1 MFSNLSPA
9 TAKEMAKKEPR
20 LDGEYDRTKTGLKKR
35 FSCLR
40 ADVDKKNIGNFPSKQ
55 EIDSFIKNV
64 MQLDFI
70 SESSVTTATDTKKIS
85 PFQLQR
91 LGLNKASV
99 TTHKK
104 AFVELLNYEGTN
116 EEYCALKG
124 KVDKEVSLAV
134 AAAAKKKAEDEAR
147 RAAELAA
154 KKKAE
159 DEARRAAELAAKK
172 KAEDEARRA
181 AELAAKKKAE
191 EKARRAAELAAK
203 KKAEDVRVA
212 REESKVLL
220 PALKEFVR
228 SPNSLD
234 IIEVGALLERY
245 QSGAT
250 KGWTPQTLLAYQALS
265 QHVKKNEGFSMFL
278 VKKIEDYRLRT
289 NDEIRSLRQEITEVE
304 TVLKNFIA
312 ENLGS
317 AKANAALKL
326 AQDARSL
333 IQDLNTRNAL
343 ALKDKV
349 DKWFATNGLK
359 QISSER
365 YEILRAEV
373 ATNFPHT
380 SEKKSSPTNVNTT
393 SDEPSAKKPQIN
405 AEGQTQVAAK
415 PKVTAKPSQST
426 FNCKL
431 FQKGR
436 TKFSLAFCAG
446 FTDYVYA
453 TSGMKASDPNRQIW
467 TNKTYVA
474 AYKKI
479 DRQCGYSKW
488 YDGNYDDTF
497 SLGGLDHSLAIMA
510 YKADRSAANLRKM
523 QNPLWAEPC
532 ERMIKHHMKDI
543 KKLLN

>member
-1 MFSNLSPA
+1 
-9 TAKEMAKKEPR
+9 MAKKEPR

-159 DEARRAAELAAKK
+159 D
-172 KAEDEARRA
+172 
-181 AELAAKKKAE
+181 
-191 EKARRAAELAAK
+191 
-203 KKAEDVRVA
+203 VRVA

-333 IQDLNTRNAL
+333 IQDLNTKNAL

-393 SDEPSAKKPQIN
+393 SDEPSVKKPQIN
-405 AEGQTQVAAK
+405 AEAQTQVAAK
-415 PKVTAKPSQST
+415 PKVTVKPSQGT

>member
-1 MFSNLSPA
+1 M
-9 TAKEMAKKEPR
+9 
-20 LDGEYDRTKTGLKKR
+20 
-35 FSCLR
+35 
-40 ADVDKKNIGNFPSKQ
+40 
-55 EIDSFIKNV
+55 
-64 MQLDFI
+64 
-70 SESSVTTATDTKKIS
+70 
-85 PFQLQR
+85 
-91 LGLNKASV
+91 
-99 TTHKK
+99 
-104 AFVELLNYEGTN
+104 
-116 EEYCALKG
+116 
-124 KVDKEVSLAV
+124 
-134 AAAAKKKAEDEAR
+134 
-147 RAAELAA
+147 
-154 KKKAE
+154 
-159 DEARRAAELAAKK
+159 
-172 KAEDEARRA
+172 
-181 AELAAKKKAE
+181 
-191 EKARRAAELAAK
+191 
-203 KKAEDVRVA
+203 
-212 REESKVLL
+212 
-220 PALKEFVR
+220 
-228 SPNSLD
+228 
-234 IIEVGALLERY
+234 
-245 QSGAT
+245 
-250 KGWTPQTLLAYQALS
+250 
-265 QHVKKNEGFSMFL
+265 
-278 VKKIEDYRLRT
+278 
-289 NDEIRSLRQEITEVE
+289 
-304 TVLKNFIA
+304 KNFIA

-349 DKWFATNGLK
+349 DKWFANNGLK

-373 ATNFPHT
+373 ATNFSHT

-393 SDEPSAKKPQIN
+393 SDEPSVKPQIN
-405 AEGQTQVAAK
+405 AEAQTQVAAK
-415 PKVTAKPSQST
+415 PKVTVKPSQGT

-446 FTDYVYA
+446 FIDYFYA
-453 TSGMKASDPNRQIW
+453 TMGLKASDPNRQIW

-510 YKADRSAANLRKM
+510 YKADRSAVNLRKI

-532 ERMIKHHMKDI
+532 ERMIRHHMKDI